1 MILHGGDFMKITI
14 LGYYGGY
21 PSKDTGTTGYLVQTR
36 DTNLLLDA
44 GSATLL
50 ELEKHLDPLDLDA
63 VLLTHYHHDHTADLG
78 VLQYRW
84 QLNEKKRLTTLPIYG
99 HTEDP
104 LNFGALTWP
113 NASKGVAYQV
123 NDVIK
128 IGGMQITFK
137 KTEHPVAAFATR
149 IEEVATG
156 KVFTFTSD
164 TRYFAELAEFAKD
177 SDLLITDTN
186 FLNEHQGAKWH
197 LTTKETAE
205 LFDKAHAKHLIIS
218 HLSPQID
225 PKLMLEETQRFS
237 MNPSEIELPAT
248 GKVIEL

>member
-1 MILHGGDFMKITI
+1 MKITI

-21 PSKDTGTTGYLVQTR
+21 PSKNTGTTGYLVQTK

-84 QLNEKKRLTTLPIYG
+84 QLNEKKKVATLPIFG

-113 NASKGVAYQV
+113 NASKGISYQV

-128 IGGMQITFK
+128 VGGLKISFE
-137 KTEHPVAAFATR
+137 KTQHPVAAFATR

-164 TRYFAELAEFAKD
+164 TRYFAQLADFAQN

-186 FLNEHQGAKWH
+186 FLSDYQGVKWH
-197 LTTKETAE
+197 LTTKETAQ
-205 LFDKAHAKHLIIS
+205 LFDNAHAQRLIIS
-218 HLSPQID
+218 HLSPKID
-225 PKLMLEETQRFS
+225 PKIMLEETQHFS
-237 MNPSEIELPAT
+237 ANPTKIELPAT